1 MPAAQPVT
9 QPATRRA
16 SDIKRIHVLRSRLR
30 MDEDAYR
37 DLMAGLYD
45 GKRSSTHLTDRER
58 GAFVAHLQ
66 ALADKLPGA
75 SAGRGRP
82 PRTGGGTGRPRPAL
96 TPRQGKMFSLWQ
108 QLADAGLVQDRRMQA
123 LDAWIVGREW
133 LGQKVADKTW
143 LCTRREDQVIESLK
157 RWLRR
162 GMDGPDAGA

>member
-1 MPAAQPVT
+1 MQAQAQPT
-9 QPATRRA
+9 SQGTTRRA

-37 DLMAGLYD
+37 DLMAGLCG
-45 GKRSSTHLTDRER
+45 GKRSSTELTDRER

-66 ALADKLPGA
+66 RLADKLPGA
-75 SAGRGRP
+75 AGQP
-82 PRTGGGTGRPRPAL
+82 PRTGGQPGRTRTPL

-108 QLADAGLVQDRRMQA
+108 QLADAGLVQDRRMSA

-133 LGQKVADKTW
+133 LGQQVANKTW
-143 LCTRREDQVIESLK
+143 LDARREDQVIESLK

>member
-1 MPAAQPVT
+1 MPA
-9 QPATRRA
+9 PATAPNRRA

-37 DLMAGLYD
+37 DLMAGLY
-45 GKRSSTHLTDRER
+45 GKRSSTELSDRER

-66 ALADKLPGA
+66 RLADQQAPA
-75 SAGRGRP
+75 AGRT
-82 PRTGGGTGRPRPAL
+82 PRTGGPAGQPRKPL

-133 LGQKVADKTW
+133 LGQQVANKAW
-143 LCTRREDQVIESLK
+143 LDARREDQVIESLK

>member
-1 MPAAQPVT
+1 MPAT
-9 QPATRRA
+9 QPTTRRA

-37 DLMAGLYD
+37 DLMAGLYG
-45 GKRSSTHLTDRER
+45 GKRSSTALTDRER

-66 ALADKLPGA
+66 RLVDALPGA
-75 SAGRGRP
+75 AGRP
-82 PRTGGGTGRPRPAL
+82 PRTGGGAGRPRPAL

-133 LGQKVADKTW
+133 LGQKVANKTW
-143 LCTRREDQVIESLK
+143 LDARREDQVIESLK